1 MDSGV
6 FRAMTEPYTILFVED
21 DDPVRESTAQLLAAK
36 GFRMLVA
43 QNAFEALY
51 LLSENHVDVLFT
63 DVVMADMNGIELAR
77 QVSQRQPDI
86 KVMFMTGY
94 YSRASEASAIGRL
107 LFKPV
112 RGAELE
118 RELGELLRAQS

>member
-1 MDSGV
+1 
-6 FRAMTEPYTILFVED
+6 MTEPCTILFVED
-21 DDPVRESTAQLLAAK
+21 DHPVRESTAQLLAAK

-43 QNAFEALY
+43 RNAFEALY

-63 DVVMADMNGIELAR
+63 DIVMAAMNGIELAKQASR
-77 QVSQRQPDI
+77 RQPDL

-94 YSRASEASAIGRL
+94 YSRASEAAAIGRL

-118 RELGELLRAQS
+118 HDLGELLRA